1 MRGNLH
7 GKCQL
12 EDMSMEGKKEEKKR
26 DNKDKCEDGVG
37 LGWVVVFS
45 GNTGKGCIGLRKVE

>member
-1 MRGNLH
+1 
-7 GKCQL
+7 
-12 EDMSMEGKKEEKKR
+12 MEGKKEEKKR